1 MRKHTSNTEKLTM
14 QCKTELLKCNQ
25 KERIH
30 MVKLNDVIKE
40 LEGVKVTVKGNEI
53 DLTGMTYLEFMVMSE
68 ELNDKELQ
76 PVLDAIVDKI
86 GEEGLANILAKFDE
100 LVETMEDEDFEE
112 EIEESKPNT
121 QPIVLDPI
129 KMVDMNDFYSFQ
141 PNLVVKGID
150 SVSEICGKY
159 MALVNVGMTNKQ
171 AFEVA
176 TYELMKEHEMAMID
190 KQIKLKE
197 LELEAQV
204 KMSGVK
210 QLLNR

>member
-1 MRKHTSNTEKLTM
+1 MEKLTM

-40 LEGVKVTVKGNEI
+40 LEGIKVTVEGNEI

-86 GEEGLANILAKFDE
+86 GEDGLANILAKFDE

-141 PNLVVKGID
+141 PDLVVKGID

-159 MALVNVGMTNKQ
+159 MALVNTGLTNKQ

>member
-1 MRKHTSNTEKLTM
+1 M

-25 KERIH
+25 KERIP

-40 LEGVKVTVKGNEI
+40 LEGIKVTVEGNEI

-86 GEEGLANILAKFDE
+86 GEDGLANILAKFDE
-100 LVETMEDEDFEE
+100 LAEIMEDEEFEE

-141 PNLVVKGID
+141 PDLVVKGVD

-159 MALVNVGMTNKQ
+159 MALVNTGLTNKQ

>member
-1 MRKHTSNTEKLTM
+1 M

-40 LEGVKVTVKGNEI
+40 LEGIKVTVKGNEI

-100 LVETMEDEDFEE
+100 LVETMEDEEFEE

-141 PNLVVKGID
+141 PDLVVKGID

-159 MALVNVGMTNKQ
+159 MALVNTGLTNKQ

>member
-1 MRKHTSNTEKLTM
+1 MEKLAM

-40 LEGVKVTVKGNEI
+40 LEGIKVTVKGNEI

-141 PNLVVKGID
+141 PDLVVKGID

-159 MALVNVGMTNKQ
+159 MALVNTGLTNKQ

>member
-1 MRKHTSNTEKLTM
+1 MEKLTM

-40 LEGVKVTVKGNEI
+40 LEGIKVTVKGNEI

-100 LVETMEDEDFEE
+100 LVETMEDEEFEE

-141 PNLVVKGID
+141 PDLVVKGID

-159 MALVNVGMTNKQ
+159 MALVNTGLTNKQ

>member
-1 MRKHTSNTEKLTM
+1 
-14 QCKTELLKCNQ
+14 
-25 KERIH
+25 

-68 ELNDKELQ
+68 ELDDKELQ
-76 PVLDAIVDKI
+76 PVLDAIIDKI
-86 GEEGLANILAKFDE
+86 GEEGLANILAKFDD

-141 PNLVVKGID
+141 PDLVVKGID

-159 MALVNVGMTNKQ
+159 MALVNTGLTNKQ

-210 QLLNR
+210 QLLNRQEVNIWWKVF

>member
-1 MRKHTSNTEKLTM
+1 M

-40 LEGVKVTVKGNEI
+40 LEGIKVTVEGNEI

-86 GEEGLANILAKFDE
+86 GEDGLANILAKFDK
-100 LVETMEDEDFEE
+100 LVETMEDEEFEE

-141 PNLVVKGID
+141 PDLVVKGID

-159 MALVNVGMTNKQ
+159 MALVNTGLTNKQ

>member
-1 MRKHTSNTEKLTM
+1 MEKLTM

-40 LEGVKVTVKGNEI
+40 LEGIKVTVKGNEI

-141 PNLVVKGID
+141 PDLVVKGID

-159 MALVNVGMTNKQ
+159 MALVNTGLTNKQ

>member
-1 MRKHTSNTEKLTM
+1 M

-25 KERIH
+25 KEIIH

-40 LEGVKVTVKGNEI
+40 LEGIKVTVKGNEI

-86 GEEGLANILAKFDE
+86 GEDGLANILAKFDK
-100 LVETMEDEDFEE
+100 LVETMEDEEFEE

-141 PNLVVKGID
+141 PDLVVKGID

-159 MALVNVGMTNKQ
+159 MALVNTGLTNKQ

>member
-1 MRKHTSNTEKLTM
+1 
-14 QCKTELLKCNQ
+14 
-25 KERIH
+25 

-40 LEGVKVTVKGNEI
+40 LEGIKVAVKGNEI

-86 GEEGLANILAKFDE
+86 GEDGLANILAKFDE

-141 PNLVVKGID
+141 PDLVVKGID

-159 MALVNVGMTNKQ
+159 MALVNTGLTNKQ

-176 TYELMKEHEMAMID
+176 TYELMKEHEMTMID

>member
-1 MRKHTSNTEKLTM
+1 M

-40 LEGVKVTVKGNEI
+40 LEGIKVTVKGNEI

-68 ELNDKELQ
+68 ELNDKELH
-76 PVLDAIVDKI
+76 AIVDKI

-100 LVETMEDEDFEE
+100 LVETMEDEEFEE

-141 PNLVVKGID
+141 PDLVVKGID

-159 MALVNVGMTNKQ
+159 MALVNTGLTNKQ

>member
-1 MRKHTSNTEKLTM
+1 
-14 QCKTELLKCNQ
+14 
-25 KERIH
+25 
-30 MVKLNDVIKE
+30 
-40 LEGVKVTVKGNEI
+40 
-53 DLTGMTYLEFMVMSE
+53 
-68 ELNDKELQ
+68 
-76 PVLDAIVDKI
+76 
-86 GEEGLANILAKFDE
+86 
-100 LVETMEDEDFEE
+100 MEDEEFEE
-112 EIEESKPNT
+112 DVEESKPNT

-141 PNLVVKGID
+141 PDLVVKGID

-159 MALVNVGMTNKQ
+159 MALVNTGLTNKQ

-176 TYELMKEHEMAMID
+176 TYELMKEHEMTMID